1 MTWLRWHTVYTHWH
15 RRTWEL
21 ARDEQQRLRLWYICG
36 WPTVSETQTNAFE
49 YFTVPHI
56 RCVHTYIYIYILCS
70 ACTYASP
77 HFRVYIKLRTM
88 FLWTSGKAFVAIRKA
103 AKEMDGFHIIMYI
116 KFDLA
121 TYFLGGDAGVEC
133 THVTYNIHRYCYYFY
148 ISATN
153 TILNII
159 HRHIQFG
166 LFAQHDPFKLCVS
179 YGNR

>member
-1 MTWLRWHTVYTHWH
+1 MTMTWLRWHTVYTHWH

-49 YFTVPHI
+49 CFTVPHI
-56 RCVHTYIYIYILCS
+56 YIYTLFSVHICFATFSCLHKASDYVSLNFGQSVRCDSEGCERDGRFSYYYVHQIRSNYILS
-70 ACTYASP
+70 
-77 HFRVYIKLRTM
+77 RWR
-88 FLWTSGKAFVAIRKA
+88 
-103 AKEMDGFHIIMYI
+103 
-116 KFDLA
+116 
-121 TYFLGGDAGVEC
+121 DAGVDC
-133 THVTYNIHRYCYYFY
+133 IHFTYNIHRYCYYFY

-153 TILNII
+153 KILNII
-159 HRHIQFG
+159 HKHIQFG